1 MSNIVGQGPHCV
13 RSRAPAANNW
23 YNATL
28 KLTDRDPV
36 MPDTQSDAIQHLQ
49 TVRDWLRF
57 AVSRF
62 SVGEVYCGHGTDNL
76 WDEAVQLVMQTLHLP
91 MMDNTQ
97 YLDARLTNAE
107 RETLFERIEKRVS
120 DRIPVPYLTG
130 EAWFMGLPFEVDE
143 RVLIPRSP
151 MGEFLL
157 EEGGPW
163 LNGRPVERILDL
175 CSGSGCIGIAAA
187 CQFPEARV
195 DLADISPGA
204 REIAERNI
212 QRYGLSDRVNAI
224 ESDLFEALEGPYDL
238 ILANPPYVDA
248 EDMADL
254 PPEYQHEPALG
265 LAAGPD
271 GLELMARIVRQAHRY
286 LAPDGVLVGE
296 VGNSQ
301 PALEAAF
308 PGLPFTWLAFEN
320 GGHGVFVLDAEALQG
335 LDETETG

>member
-1 MSNIVGQGPHCV
+1 
-13 RSRAPAANNW
+13 
-23 YNATL
+23 
-28 KLTDRDPV
+28 
-36 MPDTQSDAIQHLQ
+36 MPDIQADTIDHLHS
-49 TVRDWLRF
+49 VRDWLRF

-62 SVGEVYCGHGTDNL
+62 SEAEVYCGHGTDNL

-91 MMDNTQ
+91 MMDNAQ
-97 YLDARLTNAE
+97 YLDARLTGSE
-107 RETLFERIEKRVS
+107 RKTLFGRIERRANERV
-120 DRIPVPYLTG
+120 PLAYLTG

-151 MGEFLL
+151 IGEFLL

-163 LNGRPVERILDL
+163 LSGKPVERILDL

-187 CQFPEARV
+187 CQFPESRV
-195 DLADISPGA
+195 DLADILPAA
-204 REIAERNI
+204 REIAGRNI
-212 QRYGLSDRVNAI
+212 QRYGLSDRVQAI
-224 ESDLFEALEGPYDL
+224 ESDLFDELEGTYDL

-248 EDMADL
+248 EDMAEL
-254 PPEYQHEPALG
+254 PPEYQHEPVLG

-271 GLELMARIVRQAHRY
+271 GLELMNRILRDAHRY

-301 PALEAAF
+301 AALEEAF
-308 PGLPFTWLAFEN
+308 PGLPFTWLEFEN

-335 LDETETG
+335 LDESETG

>member
-1 MSNIVGQGPHCV
+1 
-13 RSRAPAANNW
+13 
-23 YNATL
+23 
-28 KLTDRDPV
+28 
-36 MPDTQSDAIQHLQ
+36 MPNTQADAIKQLK

-62 SVGEVYCGHGTDNL
+62 SAGEVYCGHGTDNL

-91 MMDNTQ
+91 MMDNVQ
-97 YLDARLTNAE
+97 YLDARLTKAE
-107 RETLFERIEKRVS
+107 RETVLERIERRVNG
-120 DRIPVPYLTG
+120 RVPVPYLTG

-151 MGEFLL
+151 IGEFLL

-163 LNGRPVERILDL
+163 LNGKPVERILDL

-187 CQFPEARV
+187 WQFPDARV
-195 DLADISPGA
+195 DLADISSGA
-204 REIAERNI
+204 RDIAERNI
-212 QRYGLSDRVNAI
+212 ERHGLADRVSAI
-224 ESDLFEALEGPYDL
+224 ESDLFSALEGPYDL

-248 EDMADL
+248 KDMADL
-254 PPEYQHEPALG
+254 PEEYRHEPELG
-265 LAAGPD
+265 LAAGAD
-271 GLELMARIVRQAHRY
+271 GLVLMERILRQASSY
-286 LAPDGVLVGE
+286 LPPDGVLVGE

-335 LDETETG
+335 PDQSVTG

>member
-1 MSNIVGQGPHCV
+1 
-13 RSRAPAANNW
+13 
-23 YNATL
+23 
-28 KLTDRDPV
+28 
-36 MPDTQSDAIQHLQ
+36 MPDIQADAIDHLHS
-49 TVRDWLRF
+49 VRDWLRF

-62 SVGEVYCGHGTDNL
+62 SEAEVYCGHGTDNL

-91 MMDNTQ
+91 MMDNAQ
-97 YLDARLTNAE
+97 YLDARLTGSE
-107 RETLFERIEKRVS
+107 RKTLFGRIERRANERV
-120 DRIPVPYLTG
+120 PLAYLTG

-151 MGEFLL
+151 IGEFLL

-163 LNGRPVERILDL
+163 LSGKPVERILDL

-195 DLADISPGA
+195 DLADILPAA
-204 REIAERNI
+204 REIAGRNI
-212 QRYGLSDRVNAI
+212 QRYGLSDRVQAI
-224 ESDLFEALEGPYDL
+224 ESDLFDELEGTYDL

-248 EDMADL
+248 EDMAEL
-254 PPEYQHEPALG
+254 PPEYQHEPVLG

-271 GLELMARIVRQAHRY
+271 GLELMNRILRDAHRY

-301 PALEAAF
+301 AALEEAF
-308 PGLPFTWLAFEN
+308 PGLPFTWLEFEN

-335 LDETETG
+335 LDESETG

>member
-1 MSNIVGQGPHCV
+1 
-13 RSRAPAANNW
+13 
-23 YNATL
+23 
-28 KLTDRDPV
+28 
-36 MPDTQSDAIQHLQ
+36 MPNTQADAIKQLK

-62 SVGEVYCGHGTDNL
+62 SAGEVYCGHGTDNL

-91 MMDNTQ
+91 MMDNVQ
-97 YLDARLTNAE
+97 YLDARLTKAE
-107 RETLFERIEKRVS
+107 RETVLERIERRVN
-120 DRIPVPYLTG
+120 DRVPVPYLTG

-151 MGEFLL
+151 IGEFLL

-163 LNGRPVERILDL
+163 LNGKPVERILDL

-187 CQFPEARV
+187 WQFPDARV
-195 DLADISPGA
+195 DLADISSGA
-204 REIAERNI
+204 RDIAERNI
-212 QRYGLSDRVNAI
+212 ERHGLADRVSAI
-224 ESDLFEALEGPYDL
+224 ESDLFSALEGPYDL

-248 EDMADL
+248 KDMADL
-254 PPEYQHEPALG
+254 PEEYRHEPELG
-265 LAAGPD
+265 LAAGAD
-271 GLELMARIVRQAHRY
+271 GLVLMERILRQASSY

-335 LDETETG
+335 PDQSVTG

>member
-1 MSNIVGQGPHCV
+1 
-13 RSRAPAANNW
+13 
-23 YNATL
+23 
-28 KLTDRDPV
+28 
-36 MPDTQSDAIQHLQ
+36 MPDTQADAVEHLH

-62 SVGEVYCGHGTDNL
+62 SRGEVYCGHGTDNL

-97 YLDARLTNAE
+97 YLEARLTKGE
-107 RETLFERIEKRVS
+107 RETLFARIERRVEE
-120 DRIPVPYLTG
+120 RVPVAYLTG

-151 MGEFLL
+151 IGEFLV

-163 LNGRPVERILDL
+163 LAGKPVGRILDL

-195 DLADISPGA
+195 DLADILPAA
-204 REIAERNI
+204 REIAQRNI
-212 QRYGLSDRVNAI
+212 ERYGLGDRVRAI
-224 ESDLFEALEGPYDL
+224 ESDLFEGVEGTYDL

-248 EDMADL
+248 EDMAEL
-254 PPEYQHEPALG
+254 PAEYQHEPVLG

-271 GLELMARIVRQAHRY
+271 GLEVMDRILREARQY
-286 LAPDGVLVGE
+286 LTPDGVLVGE

-301 PALEAAF
+301 AALEEAF

-320 GGHGVFVLDAEALQG
+320 GGHGVFVLEADALQG
-335 LDETETG
+335 LDEPETG

>member
-1 MSNIVGQGPHCV
+1 MLAEDALVEYRRTGAPLRPVPG
-13 RSRAPAANNW
+13 PAANNW

-28 KLTDRDPV
+28 KLTDRDPG
-36 MPDTQSDAIQHLQ
+36 MPDTQADAIQHLQ

-187 CQFPEARV
+187 CQFPR
-195 DLADISPGA
+195 LG
-204 REIAERNI
+204 
-212 QRYGLSDRVNAI
+212 
-224 ESDLFEALEGPYDL
+224 L
-238 ILANPPYVDA
+238 ILPIFRRVPVK
-248 EDMADL
+248 L
-254 PPEYQHEPALG
+254 PSAT
-265 LAAGPD
+265 
-271 GLELMARIVRQAHRY
+271 
-286 LAPDGVLVGE
+286 
-296 VGNSQ
+296 S
-301 PALEAAF
+301 
-308 PGLPFTWLAFEN
+308 N
-320 GGHGVFVLDAEALQG
+320 GTACRTA
-335 LDETETG
+335 

>member
-1 MSNIVGQGPHCV
+1 
-13 RSRAPAANNW
+13 
-23 YNATL
+23 
-28 KLTDRDPV
+28 
-36 MPDTQSDAIQHLQ
+36 MPNTQADAIKQLK

-62 SVGEVYCGHGTDNL
+62 SAGEVYCGHGTDNL

-91 MMDNTQ
+91 MMDNVQ

-107 RETLFERIEKRVS
+107 RETVLERIERRVN
-120 DRIPVPYLTG
+120 DRVPVPYLTG

-151 MGEFLL
+151 IGEFLL

-163 LNGRPVERILDL
+163 LNGKPVERILDL

-187 CQFPEARV
+187 WQFPDARV
-195 DLADISPGA
+195 DLADISSGA
-204 REIAERNI
+204 RDIAERNI
-212 QRYGLSDRVNAI
+212 ERHGLADRVSAI
-224 ESDLFEALEGPYDL
+224 ESDLFSALEGPYDL

-248 EDMADL
+248 KDMADL
-254 PPEYQHEPALG
+254 PEEYRHEPELG
-265 LAAGPD
+265 LAAGAD
-271 GLELMARIVRQAHRY
+271 GLVLMERILRQASSY

-335 LDETETG
+335 PDQSVTG